1 MAMNSSRENSNET
14 GREALKILLVD
25 DDAIN
30 LQILHGT
37 LDGLG
42 FRLLAARSGTQAL
55 QIARKAQ
62 PALILLDVMMPGID
76 GYETCRQLKADEQT
90 RDSNI
95 IFLTALNETKDK
107 VQGLSLGA
115 VDFITKPFDADEVI
129 ARVTSQIEVY
139 RLQHN
144 LRSENNAL
152 NDKLK
157 VLAANEDSHN
167 PGQRVEWLRAIIA
180 QGESDKVEFKST
192 LRWNLRKDC
201 SDKAMEV
208 AWMKSIVA
216 FLNTDGGVLIVG
228 IEDNGNILG
237 TDADRFAS
245 DDKLLLHVNNLIK
258 QNIGLEFAN
267 AIRFNLFPINGKPV
281 LVFECGV
288 SSAPVFLKNGN
299 AEDFYV
305 RVGPGSRKLTTSEV
319 IAYLSNRE
327 KNN

>member
-1 MAMNSSRENSNET
+1 MNSTKENSNKT
-14 GREALKILLVD
+14 DTDLLKILLVD
-25 DDAIN
+25 DNAMN

-37 LDGLG
+37 LGGLG
-42 FRLLAARSGTQAL
+42 YRLLAARSGNQAL

-76 GYETCRQLKADEQT
+76 GYETCRQLKADEKT
-90 RDSNI
+90 RDSI
-95 IFLTALNETKDK
+95 VIFLTALQETKDK

-115 VDFITKPFDADEVI
+115 VDFITKPFDAEEVI

-144 LRSENNAL
+144 LRSENDAL
-152 NDKLK
+152 NDKLNALT
-157 VLAANEDSHN
+157 VNDDPHN
-167 PGQRVEWLRAIIA
+167 PQQQEGWLRSIIT

-208 AWMKSIVA
+208 AWMKSVVA
-216 FLNTDGGVLIVG
+216 FLNTDGGILIVG
-228 IEDNGNILG
+228 VEDNGNVLG
-237 TDADRFAS
+237 TDADRFAN
-245 DDKLLLHVNNLIK
+245 DDKLLLHINNLIK

-267 AIRFNLFPINGKPV
+267 AIRFNLLPIDGKSV
-281 LVFECGV
+281 VVFECGV
-288 SSAPVFLKNGN
+288 SPAPVFLKNGG

-319 IAYLSNRE
+319 IAYLSNRD
-327 KNN
+327 KPN